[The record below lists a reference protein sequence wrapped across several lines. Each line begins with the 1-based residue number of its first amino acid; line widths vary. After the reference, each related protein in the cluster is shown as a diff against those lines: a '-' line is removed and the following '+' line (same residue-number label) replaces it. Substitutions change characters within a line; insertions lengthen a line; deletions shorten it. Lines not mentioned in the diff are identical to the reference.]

1 MAYHY
6 AQLQALAFEE
16 DFDPSDPDAI
26 AELDK
31 TFPKHGG
38 MHKIAGKY
46 MEAWNNAIRDDERAV
61 ETLKGGTKRT
71 VHKVEVDEA
80 DLEDVEGAWRN
91 GTIDKVCLRSRL
103 PHLGL

>member
-1 MAYHY
+1 LAYHY

-16 DFDPSDPDAI
+16 DFDTSDPDTI
-26 AELDK
+26 ADLDK

-38 MHKIAGKY
+38 MHKIAGKC
-46 MEAWNNAIRDDERAV
+46 MEAWNNAIRDDPRAI

-80 DLEDVEGAWRN
+80 DLVDIEGAWRN
-91 GTIDKVCLRSRL
+91 GNMSGVSR
-103 PHLGL
+103 P

>member
-16 DFDPSDPDAI
+16 DFDTSDPDTI
-26 AELDK
+26 ADLDK

-46 MEAWNNAIRDDERAV
+46 MEQWNTAIKEDPRAV

-71 VHKVEVDEA
+71 VHKVEVDKG
-80 DLEDVEGAWRN
+80 DLEDIEAAWRN
-91 GTIDKVCLRSRL
+91 GSLSGVSQDHKDV
-103 PHLGL
+103 G